1 MSLLRYLFKRVRAL
15 YRSGRVHQEIEAE
28 LQFHLEMRTDEYI
41 RRGMSADEARRE
53 AHKLFGPVARIKE
66 DGYDVRGGRW
76 LETMWR
82 DTRYAFRIL
91 IKRPGFTV
99 VAILTLGLGIGA
111 NTAIFSVINA
121 LLLRPLPIERPGEL
135 ISLNSTFEGHSFTTF
150 SYPNYKD
157 YRDRN
162 LVFAGLIAYQFAPLS
177 MSHEGINERLW
188 GYLVSGNYFDVLG
201 VKAALGR
208 VISTSDDQTPGGHP
222 VAVISDRCWRGRF
235 GGDSS
240 IIGKDILVNGSSY
253 AVIGVA
259 PPGFNGT
266 EVIISPEMWF
276 PIAMEQ
282 EINTGNNWLNKRDS
296 EYLFV
301 QGRLKPGVSPVQ
313 AQGALNSIAAQ
324 LESEYPNFNQGERV
338 ALSAPGLLP
347 GPLRGPAIGFTG
359 VLMAAV
365 GLVLMLACTNLAN
378 LLLARA
384 NERRREIAVRL
395 ALGASRRRLIGQLLT
410 ESVLLAMAGGA
421 LGLFVALRVASIVSA
436 IKLPIDVP
444 VSFELHVDERVLV
457 FALAISLG
465 TGLLFGLLPALQATK
480 LDLLPGLRGENSSG
494 GLRRSL
500 LKSGLIVCQVALSL
514 LLLIGGGLMLR
525 ALGQAQ
531 TVDAGF
537 NPQNA
542 IEASFDLRLQGYD
555 DARGKTFQKRLL
567 ERVRTLPGVS
577 TAGIAETVP
586 VDIHFPRAPVFIEGE
601 EPRRPSNAPRAL
613 TSAVSPG
620 YFQAM
625 GTRLVE
631 GRDFFD
637 LDDENSRRVA
647 IVNETFA
654 QRFWRGEDPI
664 GKRFSVGTADSPRVQ
679 VVGVAQDG
687 KYTGLS
693 EDPKPVV
700 YRPLFQNYTGA
711 SNLIVRTHQDP
722 QALISSVRRE
732 LQAMDSQLPVS
743 GARTLVEHMSVPLLP
758 SRIAASVLG
767 GFGLLALV
775 LAAIGIYGVMS
786 YAVSTRT
793 YEVGIRTALGA
804 RSSDVLALVIRQG
817 ITLTLAGLVAGLCSA
832 LALTRLMKVLLFGV
846 SATDP
851 FVFAGV
857 TVLLT
862 VTALLACYIPAR
874 RATRVDPII
883 ALRCE

>member
-15 YRSGRVHQEIEAE
+15 YHSDRVHEEIEAE
-28 LQFHLEMRTDEYI
+28 LQFHLEMRAEENI
-41 RRGMSADEARRE
+41 RRGMPADEARRD
-53 AHKLFGPVARIKE
+53 ARKQFGPVGRIKE

-76 LETMWR
+76 LETIWR
-82 DTRYAFRIL
+82 DTRYATRLL

-135 ISLNSTFEGHSFTTF
+135 VTLNTTFQGHSFTTF

-162 LVFAGLIAYQFAPLS
+162 QAFAGLIAYQFAPLS

-201 VKAALGR
+201 VKAELGR
-208 VISTSDDQTPGGHP
+208 VISTADDETPGAHP
-222 VAVISDRCWRGRF
+222 VTVISDRCWRGRF

-240 IIGKDILVNGSSY
+240 IIGKDILVNGRSY
-253 AVIGVA
+253 AVIGVT

-276 PIAMEQ
+276 PMAMEV
-282 EINTGNNWLNKRDS
+282 EINVGSNWLNKRDA
-296 EYLFV
+296 EYIFV
-301 QGRLKPGVSPVQ
+301 QGRLKSGVSP
-313 AQGALNSIAAQ
+313 AHAEADLNSIAGQ
-324 LESEYPNFNQGERV
+324 LESEFPNSNRGERV
-338 ALSAPGLLP
+338 ALSSPGLLP

-384 NERRREIAVRL
+384 NERRREIAARL
-395 ALGASRRRLIGQLLT
+395 ALGASRRRLTGQLLT
-410 ESVLLAMAGGA
+410 ESVLLAMAGGV
-421 LGLFVALRVASIVSA
+421 LGLMVALRFARIVSA

-444 VSFELHVDERVLV
+444 VSFELHVDERVLI
-457 FALAISLG
+457 FTLGISLV

-480 LDLLPGLRGENSSG
+480 LDLLSGLRGENSSG
-494 GLRRSL
+494 GLRRSW
-500 LKSGLIVCQVALSL
+500 LKNSLIVCQVALSL

-531 TVDAGF
+531 TVDPGF

-555 DARGKTFQKRLL
+555 ESRGKAFQKRLL
-567 ERVRTLPGVS
+567 ERVRAFAGVS
-577 TAGIAETVP
+577 AAGIAETVP
-586 VDIHFPRAPVFIEGE
+586 VDIHFPRGPVFVEGQ
-601 EPRRPSNAPRAL
+601 EPRRASNAPRVL
-613 TSAVSPG
+613 TNLVSPG

-631 GRDFFD
+631 GREFFD
-637 LDDENSRRVA
+637 QDDENSGRVA

-654 QRFWRGEDPI
+654 QRFWPGEDPI
-664 GKRFSVGTADSPRVQ
+664 GKRFSVGSADAPRVQ
-679 VVGVAQDG
+679 VVGVARDG
-687 KYTGLS
+687 KYTGLN

-700 YRPLFQNYTGA
+700 YRPLLQNYTGA

-722 QALISSVRRE
+722 QALISAVRRE
-732 LQAMDSQLPVS
+732 LVEMDPQLPVS
-743 GARTLVEHMSVPLLP
+743 SAKTLVEHMSVPLLP

-767 GFGLLALV
+767 GFGVLALA

-804 RSSDVLALVIRQG
+804 QASDVLTLVIRQG
-817 ITLTLAGLVAGLCSA
+817 VTLTLIGLAVGLLSA
-832 LALTRLMKVLLFGV
+832 LALTRLMRVLLFGV

-851 FVFAGV
+851 FIFAGV
-857 TVLLT
+857 TVLLAI
-862 VTALLACYIPAR
+862 TALLACYIPAR
-874 RATRVDPII
+874 RATTVDPII